1 MKEILTSFLLICL
14 FLSCAKSQDRLIE
27 SQYGKAI
34 SFEKEEINIPIDD
47 KTLTSYQ
54 VISCFQENE
63 NNLVYAYNSP
73 MHSLDIFNLND
84 QSISHL
90 PLNKEGENGVLK
102 NVSGLYV
109 HQEDSLWLYSQ
120 GFLYLVNNKGEVK
133 GKYELPFPEGGF
145 IMVETNFSM
154 ATIKLFYHPQRNS
167 VFYLTVTPTEE
178 SATYI
183 VYEYSLNSG
192 TFKTFELK
200 GSETEKFAGKRFGFK
215 QFPNVTYT
223 DQDILYNFPI
233 SSNIYRIDIET
244 GKETAF
250 GGKSR
255 YTPNLASELA
265 MPYDMKD
272 ASKHHIENIHFFEIQ
287 YDPYKNIYYRL
298 HLDKTENV
306 STTPFR
312 TLCDSK
318 ELYLTSFD
326 KNFRITSETKLE
338 NNIYTHYNSWG
349 VLDNGLFITED
360 NLLDE
365 NKDFEAFQLVIF
377 KPQI

>member
-1 MKEILTSFLLICL
+1 
-14 FLSCAKSQDRLIE
+14 
-27 SQYGKAI
+27 
-34 SFEKEEINIPIDD
+34 
-47 KTLTSYQ
+47 
-54 VISCFQENE
+54 
-63 NNLVYAYNSP
+63 
-73 MHSLDIFNLND
+73 
-84 QSISHL
+84 
-90 PLNKEGENGVLK
+90 
-102 NVSGLYV
+102 
-109 HQEDSLWLYSQ
+109 
-120 GFLYLVNNKGEVK
+120 
-133 GKYELPFPEGGF
+133 
-145 IMVETNFSM
+145 MVETNFSM
-154 ATIKLFYHPQRNS
+154 ATIKLFYHPQRHS

-183 VYEYSLNSG
+183 VYEYSLNSS
-192 TFKTFELK
+192 TFKAFELK

-265 MPYDMKD
+265 MPYDMK
-272 ASKHHIENIHFFEIQ
+272 
-287 YDPYKNIYYRL
+287 
-298 HLDKTENV
+298 
-306 STTPFR
+306 R
-312 TLCDSK
+312 TLCDGK

-349 VLDNGLFITED
+349 VIENGLFITKD
-360 NLLDE
+360 NLLNEDQE
-365 NKDFEAFQLVIF
+365 FESFQLVIF

>member
-90 PLNKEGENGVLK
+90 PLNKEGENGILK

-120 GFLYLVNNKGEVK
+120 GFLYLVNNEGEVK

-167 VFYLTVTPTEE
+167 VFYLTVTPTKE

-192 TFKTFELK
+192 TFKAFELK

-255 YTPNLASELA
+255 YTPNLASELT

-272 ASKHHIENIHFFEIQ
+272 ASKHHIENIH
-287 YDPYKNIYYRL
+287 
-298 HLDKTENV
+298 
-306 STTPFR
+306 
-312 TLCDSK
+312 
-318 ELYLTSFD
+318 
-326 KNFRITSETKLE
+326 
-338 NNIYTHYNSWG
+338 
-349 VLDNGLFITED
+349 LF
-360 NLLDE
+360 
-365 NKDFEAFQLVIF
+365 
-377 KPQI
+377 

>member
-1 MKEILTSFLLICL
+1 
-14 FLSCAKSQDRLIE
+14 
-27 SQYGKAI
+27 
-34 SFEKEEINIPIDD
+34 
-47 KTLTSYQ
+47 
-54 VISCFQENE
+54 
-63 NNLVYAYNSP
+63 
-73 MHSLDIFNLND
+73 
-84 QSISHL
+84 
-90 PLNKEGENGVLK
+90 
-102 NVSGLYV
+102 
-109 HQEDSLWLYSQ
+109 
-120 GFLYLVNNKGEVK
+120 
-133 GKYELPFPEGGF
+133 
-145 IMVETNFSM
+145 MVETNFSM

-167 VFYLTVTPTEE
+167 VFYLSVTPTEE

-255 YTPNLASELA
+255 YTPNLASELT

-312 TLCDSK
+312 TLSDSK